1 MEMSIMSQDDSK
13 EKKKQDGISEH
24 PKVSA
29 FNITPHNTPKVINS
43 HLTSSDGGEHWEE
56 HPGLLSAIICVTK
69 PEDSDPTIH
78 ATIGPIV
85 KKVVSE
91 NDNQLSQKLHDCT
104 HKLHGVKYHLDT
116 IQKEVTKRVE
126 EFKKNYTAGTG
137 VSTEMKNPR
146 LVYETEAF
154 LYQVKSSLDL
164 LVQALGSRIPPLV
177 SMRTFSKK
185 KIAGIE
191 HAGGAVINALSSFG
205 FPQLAELF
213 EKHRCQWIQTLVPM
227 RDTVTHYSQL
237 KGFHCFIEEPFLG
250 KGQITIHF
258 PSMPTGER
266 VDIYCENIYK
276 NLLDL
281 YATALN
287 LMPDRKK

>member
-1 MEMSIMSQDDSK
+1 MVSPDSESKRKKEQDAITEHSK
-13 EKKKQDGISEH
+13 E
-24 PKVSA
+24 SA
-29 FNITPHNTPKVINS
+29 FKVTPHKTPDVIDY
-43 HLTSSDGGEHWEE
+43 HLTSSDGGKHWEKR
-56 HPGLLSAIICVTK
+56 PGLLSAIICGTK
-69 PEDSDPTIH
+69 PEDSDPAIH
-78 ATIGPIV
+78 AIINPIV
-85 KKVVSE
+85 KKITSE
-91 NDNQLSQKLHDCT
+91 GDSQLSQKLNDCT
-104 HKLHGVKYHLDT
+104 HKLHGVKYHLET

-126 EFKKNYTAGTG
+126 EFQKDYSAGSG
-137 VSTEMKNPR
+137 VSTEIKNPR

-177 SMRTFSKK
+177 SMKTFKRK
-185 KIAGIE
+185 NIDGVE
-191 HAGGAVINALSSFG
+191 HAGGAVINALSSNG
-205 FPQLAELF
+205 FPKLAELF
-213 EKHRCQWIQTLVPM
+213 EKHRCQWIQKLVEM

-266 VDIYCENIYK
+266 VDTYCEETYK

-281 YATALN
+281 YNTALN
-287 LMPDRKK
+287 MMPDSKK